1 MSQPD
6 VIVVGAGLAGLCC
19 ARTLEAQGVRCQVL
33 EASDGVGGRVRTD
46 EVDGFLLDRGFQ
58 VLLTAYPEAQAQ
70 LDFDALRLCG
80 FVPGA
85 LVRKEGRFF
94 RITDPNRGGGYFSNL
109 FTPVGTIFDKMKIS
123 RLRND
128 LAKLS
133 IEEIFENPEI
143 SARQALL
150 MRRFSQRMIDEF
162 LRPLFGGAMLD
173 SNLAGSSRMFEF
185 LFKMF
190 AEGDAAVPERGMG
203 EIPRQ
208 LASTLPDGAVRLK
221 TRAASV
227 KAGQVTLDSG
237 ELITAQAVVVAA
249 EGPEAMRILQTR
261 RKIQSRGVS
270 CLYFDAPES
279 PVDEPIMVLGG
290 SSRGV
295 INNLAV
301 MNQVSPAYAPE
312 GRFLVSVTVLGN
324 PARDDRSLETMV
336 RGQLKRWYGR
346 LTKEWRLL
354 GIYRIEHAQPIAVPQ
369 HLRTQP
375 RLEPGLYI
383 CGDHRATPSIQGAME
398 SGRLAAESLLRQ
410 LSGQPDP
417 SEHEAEVSARKPR
430 RILRSQEE
438 KPAQLEDDEID

>member
-1 MSQPD
+1 MSHPD
-6 VIVVGAGLAGLCC
+6 VVVVGAGLAGLCC
-19 ARTLEAQGVRCQVL
+19 ARKLESEGVRCQVI
-33 EASDGVGGRVRTD
+33 EASGGVGGRVRTD
-46 EVDGFLLDRGFQ
+46 EHEGFLLDRGFQ
-58 VLLTAYPEAQAQ
+58 TLLTAYPEAQEQ

-94 RITDPNRGGGYFSNL
+94 RITDPARGGGYFSNL
-109 FTPVGTIFDKMKIS
+109 FTPVGTLFDKMKIS

-162 LRPLFGGAMLD
+162 LRPMFGGAMLD
-173 SNLAGSSRMFEF
+173 ANLAGSSRMFEF

-190 AEGDAAVPERGMG
+190 AEGDAAVPELGMG
-203 EIPRQ
+203 EIPKQ
-208 LASTLPDGAVRLK
+208 LASTLPDGAIRLNE
-221 TRAASV
+221 RAASARACEV
-227 KAGQVTLDSG
+227 KLESG
-237 ELITAQAVVVAA
+237 EEIKAQAVVVAA
-249 EGPEAMRILQTR
+249 DGPEAMRILETR
-261 RKIQSRGVS
+261 RKVQSRGVS
-270 CLYFDAPES
+270 CVYFDAPQS
-279 PVDEPIMVLGG
+279 PVDEPILVLGG

-301 MNQVSPAYAPE
+301 MNEVSPAYAPE
-312 GRFLVSVTVLGN
+312 GRSLVSVTVLGN

-346 LTKEWRLL
+346 VSKEWRLL
-354 GIYRIEHAQPIAVPQ
+354 RIYRIEHAQPISVPQ
-369 HLRTQP
+369 HLRTEP

-410 LSGQPDP
+410 LRGQPEPDH
-417 SEHEAEVSARKPR
+417 HEAAASARHSR
-430 RILRSQEE
+430 RVLRTQDD
-438 KPAQLEDDEID
+438 KPAQLDDDEID

>member
-19 ARTLEAQGVRCQVL
+19 ARKLEAEGVHCQVI
-33 EASDGVGGRVRTD
+33 EASDGIGGRVRTD
-46 EVDGFLLDRGFQ
+46 ECEGFLLDRGFQ
-58 VLLTAYPEAQAQ
+58 VLLTAYPEAQDQ
-70 LDFDALRLCG
+70 LDYDALRLRG

-85 LVRKEGRFF
+85 MVRKEGRFF
-94 RITDPNRGGGYFSNL
+94 RISDPARGGGYFSNL
-109 FTPVGTIFDKMKIS
+109 FTPVGTLFDKMKIS

-150 MRRFSQRMIDEF
+150 MRRFSRRMVDEF

-173 SNLAGSSRMFEF
+173 QNLAGSSRMFEF

-190 AEGDAAVPERGMG
+190 AEGDSAVPELGMG
-203 EIPRQ
+203 EIPKQ
-208 LASTLPDGAVRLK
+208 LASTLPEGAIRLN
-221 TRAASV
+221 TRAATV
-227 KAGQVTLDSG
+227 RAGEVHLASG
-237 ELITAQAVVVAA
+237 EEIKAQAVVVAA
-249 EGPEAMRILQTR
+249 DGPEAMRILETR

-270 CLYFDAPES
+270 CVYFDAPES
-279 PVDEPIMVLGG
+279 PVDEPIIVLGG

-295 INNLAV
+295 INNLVV
-301 MNQVSPAYAPE
+301 MSEVSPAYAPE
-312 GRFLVSVTVLGN
+312 GRSLVSVTVLGN
-324 PARDDRSLETMV
+324 PARDDRSLETMI

-354 GIYRIEHAQPIAVPQ
+354 RIYRIEHAQPIAVPQ
-369 HLRTQP
+369 HLRTQT

-410 LSGQPDP
+410 LRGEPDP
-417 SEHEAEVSARKPR
+417 TGYELAAAASKSR
-430 RILRSQEE
+430 RVLRTQEE
-438 KPAQLEDDEID
+438 KRSQVEDEEID